1 MFYFYAIINCNECS
15 RHWCCD
21 IWARG
26 RLWSTPSVNTSGEFQ
41 KHILNLDTKVH
52 SVSRLTQVD
61 SRKYLDQVRF
71 SDPFTTKWV
80 KKNLSFPESTE
91 STQVLLHSSQ
101 KIWLTLS
108 KTSTLVGTTK
118 PPNFLTIPHFPS
130 STSVNMWISSTTDW
144 LGDRFV
150 WIHVTKK
157 ERPILSHHFTIPQPM
172 TLRIGWYYIV
182 VWMNGEYKVMD
193 KCRIS
198 TTRRSISWPTSV
210 GLTLIWGVP
219 PSCPAAQPVLPI
231 PHQAEP
237 GRG

>member
-1 MFYFYAIINCNECS
+1 M
-15 RHWCCD
+15 
-21 IWARG
+21 
-26 RLWSTPSVNTSGEFQ
+26 T
-41 KHILNLDTKVH
+41 
-52 SVSRLTQVD
+52 
-61 SRKYLDQVRF
+61 QVRF

-231 PHQAEP
+231 SHQPRQNQAEGGTAKNKVNP
-237 GRG
+237 TEVRQEMDHPVLYKGTLPCTDNSWHCPNSKPFF